1 MIYQILKSRHAVS
14 PETAVT
20 TDELIE
26 ATGLSK
32 RQVVEQVKKERE
44 HHFINS
50 FTKNGGGYYRPRTRA
65 DVAKYNKIREYRIV
79 QTAITMR
86 MSRKF
91 LKRWGN

>member
-20 TDELIE
+20 TDELSE
-26 ATGLSK
+26 ATRLSK
-32 RQVVEQVKKERE
+32 RQVAEQVKKERA

-50 FTKNGGGYYRPRTRA
+50 ITINGGGYYRPRTKA
-65 DVAKYNKIREYRIV
+65 DVAKYNKIREYRIA
-79 QTAITMR
+79 QTAITLR